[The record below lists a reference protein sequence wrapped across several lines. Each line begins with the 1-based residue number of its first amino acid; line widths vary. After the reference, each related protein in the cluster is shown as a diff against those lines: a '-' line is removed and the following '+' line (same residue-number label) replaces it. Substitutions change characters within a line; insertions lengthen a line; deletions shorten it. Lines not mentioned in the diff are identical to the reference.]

1 MIRTILLPLLAIA
14 GIVFAAVTV
23 VRGSIPPTAQP
34 PAIEPPTAP
43 YESFVAGSGLI
54 EASSENVA
62 IGSPVGALV
71 KQMMV
76 DVGSAVAKGDP
87 LFVLDARDLESQLK
101 VSLAN
106 LRVARQQLERLQ
118 AGTRAELIPPA
129 RARVAEAQANQ
140 VALEAAL
147 SDARAQLTRAEQMLD
162 SRALSEEEVTRRRF
176 AMSTAEARVEAAR
189 AGVLE
194 AQAQLSLLEAGT
206 WAQDIDVAKT
216 QVEQAQAAID
226 ALQIELDRRTVRSPI
241 DGVVLQRNIREGEFA
256 QAGALSTPL
265 MLVGT
270 VGTLHVRV
278 DVDEYEA
285 WRVQANAP
293 ATAFARGNK
302 NLKTTLQFVR
312 FEPYIVPKRSLTG
325 ASTERVDTRVLQ
337 VIFRFDPKDLP
348 LFVGQQVDVYI
359 QAQPISRSGSSGAA
373 SNPASGS

>member
-302 NLKTTLQFVR
+302 NLKATLQFVR